1 MFFILTFLLPLL
13 FFIVS
18 GGFATIN
25 PDNSLNINAVEAFP
39 IDQIAPEVN
48 IAAE

>member
-1 MFFILTFLLPLL
+1 MMNGSIYCLF

-25 PDNSLNINAVEAFP
+25 PDSTLNINAVEAAALDE
-39 IDQIAPEVN
+39 ISAEVRG
-48 IAAE
+48 